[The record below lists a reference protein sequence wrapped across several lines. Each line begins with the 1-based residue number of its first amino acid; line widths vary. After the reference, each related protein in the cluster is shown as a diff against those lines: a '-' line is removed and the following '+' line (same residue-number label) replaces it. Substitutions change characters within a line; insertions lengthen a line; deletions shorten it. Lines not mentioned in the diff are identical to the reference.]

1 MRIFLFTILALVGFS
16 CKPKVTLKEQ
26 LQEIVAHKN
35 AKVGIAILNLQTG
48 ETTEINGNDRFPM
61 QSVFK
66 YHIAAK
72 ALDDV
77 DKGIWKLNEHIAVK
91 ATELLPNT
99 WSPLR
104 EELGIKDTQ
113 IRLDTLIYNMVS
125 NSDNNACDIILRR
138 IGGPEAVNL
147 YFKNMGIENL
157 NIVFNEEDMQKEW
170 GNQFENYS
178 SPLAMVEVLDKFYNR
193 KYLSGDQHNFL
204 FAQLVNT
211 TTGKNRLSA
220 GVSSESTI
228 AHKTGTSGR
237 NSEGISAATN
247 DAGFIILPDGK
258 VYIVAVFVSD
268 SKETDEINE
277 KIIADVARVLSKI
290 K

>member
-1 MRIFLFTILALVGFS
+1 MRIFLFTILILVGFS
-16 CKPKVTLKEQ
+16 CRPKVTLKAQ
-26 LQEIVAHKN
+26 LQEIVADKN

-91 ATELLPNT
+91 ATEFLPNT

-125 NSDNNACDIILRR
+125 NSDNNACDIVLRR

-147 YFKNMGIENL
+147 YFKKMGIKNL
-157 NIVFNEEDMQKEW
+157 NIVYNEQDMQKEW
-170 GNQFENYS
+170 RNQFENYS

-211 TTGKNRLSA
+211 TTGKNRLIA

-268 SKETDEINE
+268 SKETDEVNE
-277 KIIADVARVLSKI
+277 KIIADVARVLSNTK
-290 K
+290 